1 MSIIT
6 DRVGSMPK
14 YIVNISKS
22 IEGRF
27 VVEAKSEEEAYNAT
41 IHADKLLEV
50 QDAGWDVIWEVVP
63 LEGDE
68 PDYISIPEQK
78 EIAKDFLP

>member
-1 MSIIT
+1 MT
-6 DRVGSMPK
+6 DNVRAMPK
-14 YIVNISKS
+14 YIAYISKS

-27 VVEAKSEEEAYNAT
+27 VVEAKSEEEAYHAT
-41 IHADKLLEV
+41 IHADKLIEV
-50 QDAGWDVIWEVVP
+50 QDAGWDVVWEVVP

-68 PDYISIPEQK
+68 PEYISIPDQK

>member
-1 MSIIT
+1 MT
-6 DRVGSMPK
+6 DNVRAMPK
-14 YIVNISKS
+14 YIVYISKS

-27 VVEAKSEEEAYNAT
+27 VVEAKSEEEAYHAT
-41 IHADKLLEV
+41 IHADKLIEV
-50 QDAGWDVIWEVVP
+50 QDAGWDVVWEVVA

-68 PDYISIPEQK
+68 PEYISIPEQK